1 MVGMLSLRMK
11 GPRRATMYR
20 TFYAPAACVA
30 DSLPEAGLRILV
42 LLHLFPLLPLYYL
55 TEF

>member
-1 MVGMLSLRMK
+1 MVDMLPLRMK

-42 LLHLFPLLPLYYL
+42 SLFLTPLPTHLPLLPH
-55 TEF
+55 